1 MFILHLPRN
10 LTAASPAIPNSLLQG
25 KTLFLSCQSVFI
37 DFLVVSVVGVLLVLG
52 VIGRGVVGHGVVGYA
67 FVGHAV

>member
-1 MFILHLPRN
+1 MTKTSVISKFIRNFFFIILLRLRN
-10 LTAASPAIPNSLLQG
+10 LPLIA
-25 KTLFLSCQSVFI
+25 VFI
-37 DFLVVSVVGVLLVLG
+37 DFLVVSVVVVLLVLG